1 MVQSKA
7 YTVILYYPWYSEEN
21 GLLGGFPTYAEN
33 YEHVKIIVCQNE
45 QKYTREEVENVQ
57 VDEDDRPEHV
67 WCQLAPTT
75 EHSNSN
81 TREQGVETLTEL
93 SEQDLIDNANLLNSS
108 ASNVGLSVRFESAAN
123 PQVIAPDEYRKL
135 MRGLNTKQRAMIM

>member
-1 MVQSKA
+1 M
-7 YTVILYYPWYSEEN
+7 
-21 GLLGGFPTYAEN
+21 
-33 YEHVKIIVCQNE
+33 
-45 QKYTREEVENVQ
+45 
-57 VDEDDRPEHV
+57 
-67 WCQLAPTT
+67 
-75 EHSNSN
+75 
-81 TREQGVETLTEL
+81 TEL